1 MNSMTMLGYF
11 NTHIHI
17 QQGRVIKSNNY
28 RAQEVKR
35 MSEAL
40 TNTEMPS
47 TFSTEARQLDFYVK
61 CLDY

>member
-1 MNSMTMLGYF
+1 MLGSF

-17 QQGRVIKSNNY
+17 QQGLVIKSNNY
-28 RAQEVKR
+28 RDQEVKR

-47 TFSTEARQLDFYVK
+47 TVSTEAR
-61 CLDY
+61 